1 MRVRLAVILAVL
13 ATVALGLTGAVRAQQ
28 QRWAAVDPNREVSG
42 PVAWG
47 TTEKQAKER
56 AVEACEKVSK
66 TCANGPATTNDM
78 DDVFA
83 VMCCTR
89 PKLGCAAAAA
99 ESRDDASANVRKNLT
114 EAGYSSCQLRH
125 YMSAGSGKKQ

>member
-1 MRVRLAVILAVL
+1 MRISLAVILAVS
-13 ATVALGLTGAVRAQQ
+13 ATVALGLTGVQAQQ

-47 TTEKQAKER
+47 GTEKQAKER

-99 ESRDDASANVRKNLT
+99 ESRDDAAASVRKNLT

>member
-1 MRVRLAVILAVL
+1 MRISLAVILAVS
-13 ATVALGLTGAVRAQQ
+13 ATVALGLTGVAEAQQ

-47 TTEKQAKER
+47 STEMQAKQR

-78 DDVFA
+78 EDVFA

-89 PKLGCAAAAA
+89 PKLGCAVAAA
-99 ESRDDASANVRKNLT
+99 ESRDDASASVRKNLT

>member
-1 MRVRLAVILAVL
+1 MRISLAVILAVS
-13 ATVALGLTGAVRAQQ
+13 ATVALGLTGVVEAQQ

-47 TTEKQAKER
+47 STEMLAKQR

-78 DDVFA
+78 EDVFA

-89 PKLGCAAAAA
+89 PKLGCAVAAA
-99 ESRDDASANVRKNLT
+99 ESRDDASASVRKNLT

>member
-1 MRVRLAVILAVL
+1 VVW
-13 ATVALGLTGAVRAQQ
+13 AQQ

-47 TTEKQAKER
+47 STETQAKER
-56 AVEACEKVSK
+56 AVEACGKVSK

>member
-1 MRVRLAVILAVL
+1 MRLSLAVILAVL
-13 ATVALGLTGAVRAQQ
+13 ATVALGLTGVWAQQ
-28 QRWAAVDPNREVSG
+28 QRWAAVDPNREGSG

-47 TTEKQAKER
+47 ATEKQAKER

-89 PKLGCAAAAA
+89 QKLGCAAAAA
-99 ESRDDASANVRKNLT
+99 ESRDDASASVRKNLT

>member
-1 MRVRLAVILAVL
+1 MRLSLAVILAVL
-13 ATVALGLTGAVRAQQ
+13 ATVALGLTGVWAQQ
-28 QRWAAVDPNREVSG
+28 QRWAAVDPNREGSG

-47 TTEKQAKER
+47 ATEKQAKER

-66 TCANGPATTNDM
+66 TCAYGPATTNDM

-89 PKLGCAAAAA
+89 QKLGCAAAAA
-99 ESRDDASANVRKNLT
+99 ESRDDAQANVRKNLT